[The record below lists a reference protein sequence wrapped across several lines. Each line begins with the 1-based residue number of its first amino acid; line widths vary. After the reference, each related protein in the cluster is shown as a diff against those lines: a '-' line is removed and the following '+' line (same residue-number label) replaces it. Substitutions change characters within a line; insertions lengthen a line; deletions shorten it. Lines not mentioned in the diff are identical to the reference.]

1 MKNLRSVISLSNQGI
16 NFKESI
22 KKDTQTKERESKRER
37 KICNGVTRQLLQS
50 IVIDRLRSNQT
61 RRRLPCIRV
70 CNTYYTFIVEKNLF
84 VKLSIVE
91 KRTFFSI

>member
-22 KKDTQTKERESKRER
+22 KKNTQTKERESKRER

-50 IVIDRLRSNQT
+50 IVIAFDRIKRDADCHVYVYVIRIIHLLLRRIYS
-61 RRRLPCIRV
+61 
-70 CNTYYTFIVEKNLF
+70 
-84 VKLSIVE
+84 
-91 KRTFFSI
+91 